1 MTRKKGV
8 DSAKDSQHGSN
19 NGEFLPLSVSELE
32 TAKLA
37 LVKIVQREWFQDDIH
52 NISKFGAVNRRSP
65 ILKLNPFLDAN
76 GILRVGGRLRHANL
90 SYNAK
95 HPILI
100 PAQHRL
106 TRLIIIH
113 EHCRLFHAGAQLT
126 LASIRQEFWPCSAR
140 NLVRHVI
147 NTCVICFRNS
157 PKLST
162 TLMGDLPEARVKGGT
177 RPFEACGIDYAGSV
191 YYKEGQ
197 RKNSRSI
204 KCFIAIFVCFT
215 TKAVHLEL
223 SSDLTSDAF
232 LNILKRFIARRGRP
246 NHIYSDNGLNFVGAE
261 RELRELFNH
270 KEAKQQIID
279 NMANEHI
286 QWHFISPR
294 APHMGGLWEA
304 AVKAVKFH
312 LIRIA
317 GEASLRHEELN
328 TLLVQIEAI
337 LNSRPLTPLSADPND
352 FSVLTAGHFLIGCP
366 LIAYP
371 EPTITD
377 LNINRLD
384 RWQRVEQL
392 RQQFWLRWTKE
403 YLHVCQQRSK
413 WNTITNPIQIGQ
425 LVILKEDNL
434 PPLSW
439 KLGRIKEVYP
449 GQDGIIRTALIHT
462 ARSDYKRPITKLCV
476 LPIN

>member
-8 DSAKDSQHGSN
+8 DSAKASQHGSN

-32 TAKLA
+32 AAKLA
-37 LVKIVQREWFQDDIH
+37 LVKIVQREWFQDDIRH
-52 NISKFGAVNRRSP
+52 ISKFG
-65 ILKLNPFLDAN
+65 
-76 GILRVGGRLRHANL
+76 
-90 SYNAK
+90 
-95 HPILI
+95 
-100 PAQHRL
+100 
-106 TRLIIIH
+106 
-113 EHCRLFHAGAQLT
+113 GAQT

-140 NLVRHVI
+140 NLIRHVI

-177 RPFEACGIDYAGSV
+177 RPFEACGIDY
-191 YYKEGQ
+191 
-197 RKNSRSI
+197 
-204 KCFIAIFVCFT
+204 
-215 TKAVHLEL
+215 AVHLEL

-337 LNSRPLTPLSADPND
+337 LNSRPLTPLSADPNN
-352 FSVLTAGHFLIGCP
+352 FSVLTAGYFLIGCP

-413 WNTITNPIQIGQ
+413 WNTITNPMQIGQ
-425 LVILKEDNL
+425 LVIVKEDNL

-439 KLGRIKEVYP
+439 KLG
-449 GQDGIIRTALIHT
+449 
-462 ARSDYKRPITKLCV
+462 
-476 LPIN
+476 